1 MFLNNKQQQAVSAI
15 SNPVLVL
22 AGAGSGKTA
31 VITHKIKYL
40 VNDCQYQPD
49 SIAAVT
55 FTNKAAKEMRERLVK
70 TLGEE
75 AGNKVRTSTFH
86 TLGMAI
92 LREEIKHLGRSKRF
106 SIFDEQDS
114 LKVLDDLTT
123 KQIKGDKQQLYLL
136 KNRISDWKNAGLTAN
151 FLLSQNND
159 QQTQFYAAV
168 YAAYDEHLDLCN
180 ALDFDDLIAMP
191 VKLLKDKPEVRYK
204 WQNKIRYL
212 LVDEYQDT
220 NEAQYQLVKLL
231 AGSDP
236 RFTVVGDDDQSI
248 YAWRGA
254 KPENLQQ
261 LKSDYPNLEVI
272 MLEQNY
278 RCCGRVLRVA
288 NKLIA
293 NNPHLFEKRLW
304 SDHDEGE
311 MIRVMQLDDEE
322 VEAQWVV
329 SDLLSDKLS
338 GKRKGSDYAILYRG
352 NHQARFFE
360 KELIQQRI
368 PYQMSG
374 GQSFFARSEIRDLM
388 AYFRLI
394 GNLDDDAACQ
404 RIINVPRRAI
414 GSKTIQVIARRA
426 RDSKQSFFRT
436 CSQAEAISE
445 LGSRAKQAIQEFVSL
460 IKSGH
465 DQSRLDVDWFVRQ
478 LAYDDWLMESSSTPK
493 AAEFR
498 WNNVKELC
506 RWISDGM
513 AQNEESD
520 LNDVINQLLIK
531 ELQQQEESTNA
542 VQLMTLHAAKG
553 LEFEQVYLVGLEEDL
568 LPHKASIEENSIE
581 EERRLL
587 YVGITR
593 AKQHLIM
600 TMANKRRRYGEQV
613 SCDSSRF
620 LTELPENDINWPDQ
634 QAPLTETEQQDK
646 NEHYRDQLAAL
657 LGGD

>member
-1 MFLNNKQQQAVSAI
+1 MFLNNKQQQAVNAI
-15 SNPVLVL
+15 SHPVLVL

-31 VITHKIKYL
+31 VITHKIRYL
-40 VNDCQYQPD
+40 VRECHYQPET
-49 SIAAVT
+49 IAAVT
-55 FTNKAAKEMRERLVK
+55 FTNKAAKEMRERLIK

-75 AGNKVRTSTFH
+75 SGALVRTSTFH

-92 LREEIKHLGRSKRF
+92 LREEIEHLGRNKRF

-114 LKVLDDLTT
+114 LKVLDDLTS

-136 KNRISDWKNAGLTAN
+136 KNRISDWKNAGLSAEQ
-151 FLLSQNND
+151 LLRKEND

-168 YAAYDEHLDLCN
+168 FAAYDEHLDLCN
-180 ALDFDDLIAMP
+180 ALDFDDLIALP
-191 VKLLKDKPEVRYK
+191 VRLLDSNETIRHK

-220 NEAQYQLVKLL
+220 NEAQYRLVKLL
-231 AGSDP
+231 AGADP

-288 NKLIA
+288 NELIA

-311 MIRVMQLDDEE
+311 PIRLMQLDDEE

-329 SDLLSDKLS
+329 SDLLSNKLAT
-338 GKRKGSDYAILYRG
+338 GRKGSDYAILYRG
-352 NHQARFFE
+352 NHQAKYFE

-388 AYFRLI
+388 AYFRLL
-394 GNLDDDAACQ
+394 GNPDDDAACQ
-404 RIINVPRRAI
+404 RIINVPRRGI
-414 GSKTIQVIARRA
+414 GSKTIQTIARRA
-426 RDSKQSFFRT
+426 RDTRQTFFT
-436 CSQAEAISE
+436 TMTQADGMAD
-445 LGSRAKQAIQEFVSL
+445 LGARAKQAIREFVAL
-460 IKSGH
+460 IRSGRE
-465 DQSRLDVDWFVRQ
+465 QSTFNVDWFVRQ
-478 LAYDDWLMESSSTPK
+478 LSYDDWLMESSSTPK

-513 AQNEESD
+513 KQNEDAD
-520 LNDVINQLLIK
+520 LNDVINQLLIR
-531 ELQQQEESTNA
+531 ELQQQEEATGA

-553 LEFEQVYLVGLEEDL
+553 LEFAQVYLVGLEEDI
-568 LPHKASIEENSIE
+568 LPHKTSIEEDSIE

-593 AKQHLIM
+593 AKQHLILTM
-600 TMANKRRRYGEQV
+600 TNKRRRYGEQV
-613 SCDSSRF
+613 ACDASRF
-620 LTELPENDINWPDQ
+620 IAELPEQDIIWPDQ
-634 QAPLTETEQQDK
+634 NQPLTETEQQDK
-646 NEHYRDQLAAL
+646 NQQYRDQLAAL
-657 LGGD
+657 LSGD